1 MKIFTKVLF
10 TLALLVVGVAGTRA
24 SRVNLTFETPDYCA
38 ASWDAGTKTFT
49 WGSGGWNSAWTFMAV
64 SNLKGDIS
72 AYTKLVFK
80 LEDFTNSFEH
90 KLTIYFKG
98 NIVPYFRFDDKME
111 TAEYETLIGRIS

>member
-1 MKIFTKVLF
+1 
-10 TLALLVVGVAGTRA
+10 
-24 SRVNLTFETPDYCA
+24 
-38 ASWDAGTKTFT
+38 
-49 WGSGGWNSAWTFMAV
+49 MAV

-80 LEDFTNSFEH
+80 LEDFTNSVEN